1 MKPACASRR
10 SGADH
15 NKALVSKYFRYILLM
30 SEAQLVSR
38 PLPAPRGSR
47 WLLGLVCALL
57 VLLSLLGEKI
67 TLALRYERYGVLH
80 GEYWRLLTAHLVHG
94 SVRHLLLNLAG
105 LGLIASLFA
114 RDFRPMQWVA
124 IWATSTLAIDAGFV
138 WFEPQLDWYVGLS
151 GVLHGMLAA
160 GAITWWRTESKPL
173 AIALSAILLGKL
185 AWEQTYGALPLSGDL
200 PVVVN
205 AHLYGAVGGVV
216 GALALWGESQFR
228 AQR

>member
-1 MKPACASRR
+1 MSDPQLEPRSRR
-10 SGADH
+10 
-15 NKALVSKYFRYILLM
+15 
-30 SEAQLVSR
+30 AQ
-38 PLPAPRGSR
+38 RGSR

-67 TLALRYERYGVLH
+67 TLALRYERYAVLH

-105 LGLIASLFA
+105 LGLIATLFA
-114 RDFRPMQWVA
+114 RDFRPMQWIA
-124 IWATSTLAIDAGFV
+124 IWATSTLAIDVGFV
-138 WFEPQLDWYVGLS
+138 WFEPQLEWYVGLS
-151 GVLHGMLAA
+151 GVLHGTLAA
-160 GAITWWRTESKPL
+160 GAVTWWRTESKPL

-205 AHLYGAVGGVV
+205 AHLYGAMGGVV
-216 GALALWGESQFR
+216 AGLALWWESRFR
-228 AQR
+228 ARH